1 MNVSETS
8 RNVKMPAGRD
18 AVLNRSISEKIEE
31 LKAKKSL
38 LDGDRKAYE
47 ETSQTLINK
56 NKEKIRCLRKDNK
69 DLRQKLQDLNSKDEA
84 VINKAL
90 KDKPIERAS
99 LKNKTG
105 QEAITVLDHKVSDG
119 IKQLNSLKHQVA
131 QKKKQLTELSTKF
144 NLQVKDAS
152 LAQATDKGESQEAQR
167 IRYLE
172 NSCDKARLKI
182 HEADHLCHTY
192 EQILHKLKEDSLT
205 WPLVLENL
213 EKQIKQC
220 QLEHEELK
228 GMHNDAQLSKENALR
243 DLKKQEDL
251 VAEERK
257 KRDLALQEK
266 RKEAE
271 EKKMLHERIERRF
284 NSQRASFQQDE
295 IGAMDKP
302 TLSGE
307 EQQQKITTYEEAF
320 RRIKEATGVS
330 DTMEVVYRFEN
341 QGATTAHLEELK
353 RENEKQIVRLQE
365 EKAALQNKFEEMKY
379 TGESKLSS
387 GQKMLEDFQE
397 ELRKEKQNR
406 NEVEEKLDKLS
417 KVLLQVKAGVDH
429 LADKLSHLKT
439 TKGHTT
445 SARISPMS
453 NEYVLDQLALCEE
466 KLLKLMDDF
475 GDTDLEKIQ
484 KHMEDE
490 EFHANMENRLPLY
503 NTRVKLPFQQAET
516 IYGADSES
524 GREDDAEV
532 LSRIAIKK
540 QSKELID
547 RQTKKCNTRRRKK
560 PK

>member
-1 MNVSETS
+1 MKE
-8 RNVKMPAGRD
+8 KMPAGRD

-47 ETSQTLINK
+47 ETSQTLIQK
-56 NKEKIRCLRKDNK
+56 NKERIRTLRKDNK
-69 DLRQKLQDLNSKDEA
+69 ELRQKLRDLHSKDEA

-90 KDKPIERAS
+90 KDKPVERAS

-119 IKQLNSLKHQVA
+119 MKQLNSLKHQVVL
-131 QKKKQLTELSTKF
+131 KTKQLEELKTKLD
-144 NLQVKDAS
+144 LQAKNAS
-152 LAQATDKGESQEAQR
+152 LARSTDKGESPEAQR

-172 NSCDKARLKI
+172 NSCDKAQLKI
-182 HEADHLCHTY
+182 HEAVHLRQTY
-192 EQILHKLKEDSLT
+192 DQILDKLKEDSLT
-205 WPLVLENL
+205 WPLVLEGL
-213 EKQIKQC
+213 EKGIKQC
-220 QLEHEELK
+220 QSELEELR

-243 DLKKQEDL
+243 DLKMQEDII
-251 VAEERK
+251 AEERK
-257 KRDLALQEK
+257 KRELALQEK

-271 EKKMLHERIERRF
+271 EKKMLHDRIERRY

-295 IGAMDKP
+295 MSTTDKP

-353 RENEKQIVRLQE
+353 KENEKQIVRLQE
-365 EKAALQNKFEEMKY
+365 EKAALQKKFEEMKY

-397 ELRKEKQNR
+397 ELRKENKNR
-406 NEVEEKLDKLS
+406 DEIEEKLDKLS
-417 KVLLQVKAGVDH
+417 KILLQVKAGVDH
-429 LADKLSHLKT
+429 LADKLIHLKT

-466 KLLKLMDDF
+466 KLLKLMDEF
-475 GDTDLEKIQ
+475 GDSDLEKIQ
-484 KHMEDE
+484 KQMEEE

-503 NTRVKLPFQQAET
+503 NTRVKLPLQQQDET
-516 IYGADSES
+516 TYGADSES
-524 GREDDAEV
+524 SREDDAEV

>member
-1 MNVSETS
+1 
-8 RNVKMPAGRD
+8 MPAGRD

-47 ETSQTLINK
+47 ETSQTLIQK
-56 NKEKIRCLRKDNK
+56 NKERIRTLRKDNK
-69 DLRQKLQDLNSKDEA
+69 ELRQKLRDLHSKDEA

-90 KDKPIERAS
+90 KDKPVERAS

-119 IKQLNSLKHQVA
+119 MKQLNSLKHQVVL
-131 QKKKQLTELSTKF
+131 KTKQLEELKTKLD
-144 NLQVKDAS
+144 LQAKNAS
-152 LAQATDKGESQEAQR
+152 LARSTDKGESPEAQR

-172 NSCDKARLKI
+172 NSCDKAQLKI
-182 HEADHLCHTY
+182 HEAVHLRQTY
-192 EQILHKLKEDSLT
+192 DQILDKLKEDSLT
-205 WPLVLENL
+205 WPLVLEGL
-213 EKQIKQC
+213 EKGIKQC
-220 QLEHEELK
+220 QSELEELR

-243 DLKKQEDL
+243 DLKMQEDII
-251 VAEERK
+251 AEERK
-257 KRDLALQEK
+257 KRELALQEK

-271 EKKMLHERIERRF
+271 EKKMLHDRIERRY

-295 IGAMDKP
+295 MSTTDKP

-353 RENEKQIVRLQE
+353 KENEKQTVRLQE
-365 EKAALQNKFEEMKY
+365 EKAALQKKFEEMKY

-397 ELRKEKQNR
+397 ELRKENKNR
-406 NEVEEKLDKLS
+406 DEIEEKLDKLS
-417 KVLLQVKAGVDH
+417 KILLQVKAGVDH
-429 LADKLSHLKT
+429 LADKLIHLKT

-466 KLLKLMDDF
+466 KLLKLMDEF
-475 GDTDLEKIQ
+475 GDSDLEKIQ
-484 KHMEDE
+484 KQMEEE

-503 NTRVKLPFQQAET
+503 NTRVKLPLQQQDET
-516 IYGADSES
+516 TYGADSES
-524 GREDDAEV
+524 SREDDAEV

>member
-1 MNVSETS
+1 
-8 RNVKMPAGRD
+8 MPAGRD

-47 ETSQTLINK
+47 ETSQTLIQK
-56 NKEKIRCLRKDNK
+56 NKERIRTLRKDNK
-69 DLRQKLQDLNSKDEA
+69 ELRQKLRDLHSKDEA

-90 KDKPIERAS
+90 KDKPVERAS

-119 IKQLNSLKHQVA
+119 MKQLNSLKHQVVL
-131 QKKKQLTELSTKF
+131 KTKQLEELKTKLD
-144 NLQVKDAS
+144 LQAKNAS
-152 LAQATDKGESQEAQR
+152 LARSTDKGESPEAQR

-172 NSCDKARLKI
+172 NSCDKAQLKI
-182 HEADHLCHTY
+182 HEAVHLRQTY
-192 EQILHKLKEDSLT
+192 DQILDKLKEDSLT
-205 WPLVLENL
+205 WPLVLEGL
-213 EKQIKQC
+213 EKGIKQC
-220 QLEHEELK
+220 QSELEELR

-243 DLKKQEDL
+243 DLKMQEDII
-251 VAEERK
+251 AEERK
-257 KRDLALQEK
+257 KRELALQEK

-271 EKKMLHERIERRF
+271 EKKMLHDRIERRY

-295 IGAMDKP
+295 MSTTDKP

-353 RENEKQIVRLQE
+353 KENEKQIVRLQE
-365 EKAALQNKFEEMKY
+365 EKAALQKKFEEMKY

-397 ELRKEKQNR
+397 ELRKENKNR
-406 NEVEEKLDKLS
+406 DEIEEKLDKLS
-417 KVLLQVKAGVDH
+417 KILLQVKAGVDH
-429 LADKLSHLKT
+429 LADKLIHLKT

-466 KLLKLMDDF
+466 KLLKLMDEF
-475 GDTDLEKIQ
+475 GDSDLEKIQ
-484 KHMEDE
+484 KQMEEE

-503 NTRVKLPFQQAET
+503 NTRVKLPLQQQDET
-516 IYGADSES
+516 TYGADSES
-524 GREDDAEV
+524 SREDDAEV

>member
-1 MNVSETS
+1 MKE
-8 RNVKMPAGRD
+8 KMPAGRD

-47 ETSQTLINK
+47 ETSQTLIQK
-56 NKEKIRCLRKDNK
+56 NKERIRTLRKDNK
-69 DLRQKLQDLNSKDEA
+69 ELRQKLRDLHSKDEA

-90 KDKPIERAS
+90 KDKPVERAS

-119 IKQLNSLKHQVA
+119 VKQLNSLKHQVVL
-131 QKKKQLTELSTKF
+131 KTKQLEELKTKLD
-144 NLQVKDAS
+144 LQAKNAS
-152 LAQATDKGESQEAQR
+152 LARSTDKGESPEAQR

-172 NSCDKARLKI
+172 NSCDKAQLKI
-182 HEADHLCHTY
+182 HEAVHLRQTY
-192 EQILHKLKEDSLT
+192 DQILDKLKEDSLT
-205 WPLVLENL
+205 WPLVLEGL
-213 EKQIKQC
+213 EKGIKQC
-220 QLEHEELK
+220 QSELEELR

-243 DLKKQEDL
+243 DLKMQEDII
-251 VAEERK
+251 AEERK
-257 KRDLALQEK
+257 KRELALQEK

-271 EKKMLHERIERRF
+271 EKKMLHDRIERRY

-295 IGAMDKP
+295 MSTTDKP

-353 RENEKQIVRLQE
+353 KENEKQTVRLQE
-365 EKAALQNKFEEMKY
+365 EKAALQKKFEEMKY

-397 ELRKEKQNR
+397 ELRKENKNR
-406 NEVEEKLDKLS
+406 DEIEEKLDKLS
-417 KVLLQVKAGVDH
+417 KILLQVKAGVDH
-429 LADKLSHLKT
+429 LADKLIHLKT

-466 KLLKLMDDF
+466 KLLKLMDEF
-475 GDTDLEKIQ
+475 GDSDLEKIQ
-484 KHMEDE
+484 KQMEEE

-503 NTRVKLPFQQAET
+503 NTRVKLPLQQQDET
-516 IYGADSES
+516 TYGADSES
-524 GREDDAEV
+524 SREDDAEV